1 MDYEKMSC
9 EELALYIKTTSKKI
23 REKYKKEIEL
33 STKELKNQCKEEI
46 RGETKTLKILLHRKR
61 TQKFYN
67 ENYKVGERDYLTKRD
82 EIALELFNTY
92 FKRLNDT
99 QKTKVLSTYVTR
111 RRREIKE
118 IRTNN
123 KRRIKNG

>member
-67 ENYKVGERDYLTKRD
+67 GNYKVGEKDHLTKRD